1 MCNPEAEDQEEE
13 RGMTT
18 NGSTNVLM
26 VGVGG
31 QGIIMASNILT
42 KAAMYAGL
50 DAKKSEIHGMSQRG
64 GSVFSHVRFGEQIY
78 SPTISHGEADVLFS
92 LELME
97 TLRWLEY
104 ARRDTVIIASEQKIN
119 PAEVK
124 EYPQGVREELERRS
138 QNVVFV
144 DPKELKSRIE
154 NSKFANVALLGVLST
169 RIRLAEEAWKSA
181 IEELVPDQFVEGNWK
196 AFEFGRSY
204 A

>member
-1 MCNPEAEDQEEE
+1 MRDGA
-13 RGMTT
+13 
-18 NGSTNVLM
+18 TNVLM

-31 QGIIMASNILT
+31 QGTIMASNILA
-42 KAAMYAGL
+42 KAAMHAGL

-64 GSVFSHVRFGEQIY
+64 GSVFSHVRFGETIH
-78 SPTISHGEADVLFS
+78 SPTISHGEADVLLS

-97 TLRWLEY
+97 TLRWLSY
-104 ARRDTVIIASEQKIN
+104 ARPETFILASEQQIN

-124 EYPQGVREELERRS
+124 EYPAGVKEELTARAS
-138 QNVVFV
+138 NVVFV
-144 DPKELKSRIE
+144 NPKELKSRIE

-169 RIRLAEEAWKSA
+169 RTDLPKSAWKAA
-181 IEELVPDQFVEGNWK
+181 IEEIIPDQFVEGNWK

>member
-1 MCNPEAEDQEEE
+1 MADE
-13 RGMTT
+13 
-18 NGSTNVLM
+18 STNVLM

-42 KAAMYAGL
+42 KAAMHAGL

-64 GSVFSHVRFGEQIY
+64 GSVFSHVRFGETIH

-104 ARRDTVIIASEQKIN
+104 ARRETTIIASEQRIN

-124 EYPQGVREELERRS
+124 EYPEGVREELEKRAP
-138 QNVVFV
+138 NVVFV
-144 DPKELKSRIE
+144 DPKALKSQIE

-169 RIRLAEEAWKSA
+169 RIDLHEDAWRAA
-181 IEELVPDQFVEGNWK
+181 IEELIPDEFVEGNWK
-196 AFEFGRSY
+196 AFQFGRQY

>member
-1 MCNPEAEDQEEE
+1 MAGAGEA
-13 RGMTT
+13 
-18 NGSTNVLM
+18 TNVLM

-42 KAAMYAGL
+42 KAAMHAGF

-64 GSVFSHVRFGEQIY
+64 GSVFSHVRFGETIH

-104 ARRDTVIIASEQKIN
+104 ARRDTTIIASEQCIN

-124 EYPQGVREELERRS
+124 EYPKGVREELEKRGP
-138 QNVVFV
+138 QVIFV
-144 DPKELKSRIE
+144 DPKALKSHIE

-169 RIRLAEEAWKSA
+169 RINLAENAWRAA
-181 IEELVPDQFVEGNWK
+181 IEELIPDEFVEGNWN
-196 AFEFGRSY
+196 AFQFGRQY

>member
-1 MCNPEAEDQEEE
+1 MAGTVTAGTEEV
-13 RGMTT
+13 
-18 NGSTNVLM
+18 TNVLM

-64 GSVFSHVRFGEQIY
+64 GSVFSHVRFGKTIH
-78 SPTISHGEADVLFS
+78 SPIISHGEADVLFS

-104 ARRDTVIIASEQKIN
+104 ARRDTTIIVSEQRIN

-124 EYPQGVREELERRS
+124 EYPEGVRAELEKRAP
-138 QNVVFV
+138 NVVFV
-144 DPKELKSRIE
+144 DPKALKSHIE

-169 RIRLAEEAWKSA
+169 RIGLAEDAWRAA
-181 IEELVPDQFVEGNWK
+181 IEELIPGAFMEGNWN
-196 AFEFGRSY
+196 AFQFGRQY

>member
-1 MCNPEAEDQEEE
+1 VRDPEAEVEEEE
-13 RGMTT
+13 RSMSA
-18 NGSTNVLM
+18 NGTTNVLM

-64 GSVFSHVRFGEQIY
+64 GSVFSHVRFGEQIH

-104 ARRDTVIIASEQKIN
+104 ARRDTAIIASEQKIN

-124 EYPQGVREELERRS
+124 EYPQGVREELEKRS
-138 QNVVFV
+138 GHVVFV

-169 RIRLAEEAWKSA
+169 RLNLRDEAWKSA
-181 IEELVPDQFVEGNWK
+181 IEELIPAQFVEGNWK

>member
-1 MCNPEAEDQEEE
+1 M
-13 RGMTT
+13 
-18 NGSTNVLM
+18 GSENTNVLM

-42 KAAMYAGL
+42 KAAMYAGH

-64 GSVFSHVRFGEQIY
+64 GSVFSHVRFGEKIH

-124 EYPQGVREELERRS
+124 EYPDGVKAELQKRS
-138 QNVVFV
+138 SNVVLI
-144 DPKELKSRIE
+144 DPKELKASIE
-154 NSKFANVALLGVLST
+154 RSKFANVALLGLLST
-169 RIRLAEEAWKSA
+169 RIDLPEEAWRSS
-181 IEELVPDQFVEGNWK
+181 IEELIPEEFVEGNWK
-196 AFEFGRSY
+196 AFQVGREY

>member
-1 MCNPEAEDQEEE
+1 MAGAGEV
-13 RGMTT
+13 
-18 NGSTNVLM
+18 TNVLM

-42 KAAMYAGL
+42 KAAMHAGL

-64 GSVFSHVRFGEQIY
+64 GSVFSHVRFGETIH

-104 ARRDTVIIASEQKIN
+104 ARRDTTIIASEQRIN

-124 EYPQGVREELERRS
+124 EYPEGVREELEKRAPS
-138 QNVVFV
+138 VILV
-144 DPKELKSRIE
+144 DPKALKSHIE

-169 RIRLAEEAWKSA
+169 RISLAEDAWRAA
-181 IEELVPDQFVEGNWK
+181 IEELIPDAFVEGNWN
-196 AFEFGRSY
+196 AFQFGRQY

>member
-1 MCNPEAEDQEEE
+1 
-13 RGMTT
+13 MTT